1 MNPRLDTLRPYP
13 FERLHNLL
21 GDLQAPKGRKLLKLS
36 VGEPQHAPPPAV
48 LDALRDN
55 LHLLARYPATRG
67 SDALRESQA
76 AWLMRRHALPD
87 VNPATQV
94 LPVNGTREALFAIAQ
109 AAIDSRRSA
118 LVGMPNPFYP
128 IYEGAARLAGA
139 RIALFDTPA
148 ESGFLPDP
156 ESLSEGQWQRL
167 QLLYLCSPG
176 NPGGAVMDGDLLRRF
191 IDKAQRHDVLL
202 VADECYAEIYPDE
215 ERPPPGLLAACAALG
230 VDDFRNCLSMHSL
243 SKRSNLPGLRSGFV
257 AGDAARLAA
266 FLRYR
271 SYHGS
276 AMPPHHQVASALA
289 WSDEEHVREN
299 RRRYREKFAAVRAR
313 LHDKLALNNPAGGFY
328 FWAQAPLDDE
338 TFTRRLYSEAGV
350 LVLPGRYLGRDSAR
364 GNPGAGRVRLALV
377 AELAECIDA
386 AERIAA
392 FVDQL

>member
-1 MNPRLDTLRPYP
+1 MNPGLDALRPYP
-13 FERLHNLL
+13 FERLARLV
-21 GDLQAPKGRKLLKLS
+21 GDVRAPKARKVLKLS
-36 VGEPQHAPPPAV
+36 IGEPQHAPPPAV
-48 LDALRDN
+48 LDALRDS
-55 LHLLARYPATRG
+55 LDLLARYPATRG

-76 AWLMRRHALPD
+76 AWLMRRHALRAVD
-87 VNPATQV
+87 PATQV

-109 AAIDSRRSA
+109 ATIDSRREA

-139 RIALFDTPA
+139 RTALFDTPA

-156 ESLSEGQWQRL
+156 EALSEGAWQRL

-191 IDKAQRHDVLL
+191 IDKALRHDVLL
-202 VADECYAEIYPDE
+202 VSDECYSEIYPDE

-230 VDDFRNCLSMHSL
+230 VDDFRNCLSLHSL

-271 SYHGS
+271 GYHGS

-289 WSDEEHVREN
+289 WNDEAHVREN
-299 RRRYREKFAAVRAR
+299 RRRYREKFAAVYER
-313 LHDKLALNNPAGGFY
+313 LHDKLALNRPQGGFY
-328 FWAQAPLDDE
+328 FWAATPLDDE
-338 TFTRRLYSEAGV
+338 TFARRLYSEAGV
-350 LVLPGRYLGRDSAR
+350 LVLPGRYLGRDGER
-364 GNPGAGRVRLALV
+364 GNPGAGRVRMALV
-377 AELAECIDA
+377 AELADCIDA

-392 FVDQL
+392 FVAGL

>member
-1 MNPRLDTLRPYP
+1 MNPGLDTLRPYP
-13 FERLHNLL
+13 FERLRNLL
-21 GDLQAPKGRKLLKLS
+21 GDLQAPKARKLLKLS
-36 VGEPQHAPPPAV
+36 VGEPQHAPPTAV

-76 AWLMRRHALPD
+76 AWLMRRHALRD
-87 VNPATQV
+87 VDPATQV

-139 RIALFDTPA
+139 HTALFDTPA
-148 ESGFLPDP
+148 ENGFLPDP

-176 NPGGAVMDGDLLRRF
+176 NPGGAVMGSDLLRRF

-202 VADECYAEIYPDE
+202 VADECYAEIYADE

-328 FWAQAPLDDE
+328 FWAETPLDDE